1 MTLIRIDPEE
11 MSTTAAVLRGCA
23 VEIGDLCGDLA
34 GRCAACCL
42 PASVDS
48 MISSAVTGIHA
59 RLVAVAGDLGGRADE
74 LSARGAAAVNGSLAT
89 GASAAW
95 GGPLSLDV
103 AGIAGTAPVSGSD
116 SGVRVDGSQV
126 ITTGDG
132 VQIVVP
138 PAIPA
143 PTSTVFS
150 GLDSG
155 SVGLTTDN
163 ANSYLSPAFLNMVNG
178 ILSGGAA
185 PSAPA
190 IPSMRWPTL
199 DSGPSFLAPSRDE
212 IMNSGGGYHY
222 ISPAE
227 YGDLHLGGF
236 DSTLV
241 L

>member
-1 MTLIRIDPEE
+1 LN
-11 MSTTAAVLRGCA
+11 
-23 VEIGDLCGDLA
+23 LCYVAA
-34 GRCAACCL
+34 GRFDAFWAQSTKAWDIAAGIL
-42 PASVDS
+42 L
-48 MISSAVTGIHA
+48 VTE
-59 RLVAVAGDLGGRADE
+59 AGGVVSHTD
-74 LSARGAAAVNGSLAT
+74 
-89 GASAAW
+89 